1 MIFHLVDPA
10 TGEEAEPDGRPVVA
24 FLPPELCGWWAV
36 APLSSKLPEG
46 LLALL
51 AGWDGWGEAAGGAFP
66 GIAAEAGS
74 LLDWARAH
82 GPLAATVGWGMGG
95 QGAVEAAFA
104 GTGATGPL
112 LVGDVLC
119 REVPGSRPSAWLT
132 GLAWCL
138 MGGPALMRPGGAE
151 ALDRA
156 VGAADRALKR
166 VARRRR
172 YVASQMDGLAIPR
185 AYLDRFAADV
195 AVTPRPVVEAMTAA
209 VEGWRVPVGAAPGLR
224 VVVALGGLD
233 GRPYRESADD
243 LARALGASAPTVAR
257 DLSRNELC
265 LRYPARAMEVL
276 RPLLPVSR

>member
-1 MIFHLVDPA
+1 MDFHLVDPA
-10 TGEEAEPDGRPVVA
+10 TGEETSPDGRPTVA
-24 FLPPELCGWWAV
+24 FLAPEMCGWWAM
-36 APLSSKLPEG
+36 APLSARLPEG
-46 LLALL
+46 ILALL
-51 AGWDGWGEAAGGAFP
+51 ATWDGWGEAAGGVFP
-66 GIAAEAGS
+66 GIAAEARS
-74 LLDWARAH
+74 LLGWARAH

-95 QGAVEAAFA
+95 QVAVEAAFSDA
-104 GTGATGPL
+104 GLTGPL

-132 GLAWCL
+132 GLAWRL
-138 MGGPALMRPGGAE
+138 MGGPATAQPGAAE
-151 ALDRA
+151 AFDGA
-156 VGAADRALKR
+156 VEGAAKALRR

-195 AVTPRPVVEAMTAA
+195 AATPRGVVEAMAAA
-209 VEGWRVPVGAAPGLR
+209 VGSWRVPAGVAPGLR
-224 VVVALGGLD
+224 AVVALGGLD

-243 LARALGASAPTVAR
+243 LARALGAPAPTVAR